1 MAILTNL
8 LALVAIICV
17 CLAGAAGAGYLAAH
31 RPDLPP
37 NDKTTSDRIDGRNTE
52 S

>member
-8 LALVAIICV
+8 LALVAIICI
-17 CLAGAAGAGYLAAH
+17 CLAGAAGAGCLAA
-31 RPDLPP
+31 RRRDVTP
-37 NDKTTSDRIDGRNTE
+37 NNKTTADPNDGRNTE

>member
-8 LALVAIICV
+8 LALVAIICI
-17 CLAGAAGAGYLAAH
+17 CLAGAAGAGYLAA
-31 RPDLPP
+31 RRRGLTP
-37 NDKTTSDRIDGRNTE
+37 NNRTTSDRTDGRNTE